1 MTQPNQNNTQWNP
14 ERTAQLESL
23 RRAGKSFSEIAA
35 ALNTTRSMIA
45 GKCKR
50 LGLPAPERPA
60 RQYAPRNRKRRAA
73 VMAVVPLNVP
83 FRDTRR
89 GMCRYVY
96 GEPGSFTYC
105 GHATDGGSYCAGHVA
120 LVYRR
125 AA

>member
-1 MTQPNQNNTQWNP
+1 MTQPNQSNTQWTP
-14 ERTAQLESL
+14 ERTAELSRMRL
-23 RRAGKSFSEIAA
+23 AGKSFSEIAT

-50 LGLPAPERPA
+50 LGLPAPALPQ
-60 RQYAPRNRKRRAA
+60 RQFTPRNRRRRAA

-96 GEPGSFTYC
+96 GDPGAFTYC
-105 GHATDGGSYCAGHVA
+105 GHITDGGSYCAGHAA